1 MLLRLVS
8 GLLGFLSKITRES
21 VLLELA
27 VVAFAATSGCTTP
40 RTHQEVRG
48 LWDAHSHLSWYG
60 EQALDSLLK
69 YGVVG
74 VRDVGGDAIQLRTWR
89 DQIARGERI
98 GPRIFFAGPVIDG
111 PKKNP
116 RFRAIVQT
124 PAEGR
129 RAVDS
134 LADLGVDFIKT
145 HNGLTP
151 EVYFAVIREAHA
163 RHLKVASHLP
173 KGIPAWVAVDSG
185 VESIEHAGESMLASP
200 IYAGYA
206 KDVEEAKVWWSSPAG
221 DSMIARLARQHMVFV
236 PTLVAYRAVALSEPV
251 GPSRDAWLSTFRFL
265 VELTGRMYRAGIV
278 ILAGTDYSTPSFA
291 VVPGQSV
298 LEEIK
303 LLESAGLSHDAAVD
317 AASVNIVRWLEKR

>member
-1 MLLRLVS
+1 MLLRLVP
-8 GLLGFLSKITRES
+8 GLLGRLLRRTAFLES
-21 VLLELA
+21 A
-27 VVAFAATSGCTTP
+27 VVGLAAISACATP
-40 RTHQEVRG
+40 RADPEVRG

-60 EQALDSLLK
+60 EPALDSLLK

-89 DQIARGERI
+89 DQIARGERK
-98 GPRIFFAGPVIDG
+98 GPRIYFAGPVIDG

-145 HNGLTP
+145 HNGLKP
-151 EVYFAVIREAHA
+151 DVYFAVIREAHA
-163 RHLKVASHLP
+163 RNLKVASHLP

-206 KDVEEAKVWWSSPAG
+206 KDVDEAKVWWSSAAG
-221 DSMIARLARQHMVFV
+221 DSMIARLGHQHMVFV
-236 PTLVAYRAVALSEPV
+236 PTLVTYRAVALSEPA

-265 VELTGRMYRAGIV
+265 VELTGRMYRAGVV
-278 ILAGTDYSTPSFA
+278 ILAGTDYSTPDFS
-291 VVPGQSV
+291 VVPGRSV
-298 LEEIK
+298 HEEIE
-303 LLESAGLSHDAAVD
+303 LLESAGLPHDAAMD
-317 AASVNIVRWLEKR
+317 AASLNIVRWLEKR